1 MSKADTQAD
10 TVAVMCH
17 TATVV
22 NLSFSYSIVSRRNP
36 KYFPFDFSQ
45 KRRMLNMFISDGRKA
60 FSARE
65 ALFKSSSE
73 VVIQAS
79 GILFVL
85 LK

>member
-1 MSKADTQAD
+1 
-10 TVAVMCH
+10 
-17 TATVV
+17 
-22 NLSFSYSIVSRRNP
+22 
-36 KYFPFDFSQ
+36 
-45 KRRMLNMFISDGRKA
+45 MLNMFISDGRKA